1 MRNHWS
7 LVPFTLLIQSA
18 VGSVWCVQTALFL
31 SGGRV
36 GLLYLKFQIIA
47 ALCLVLAGLAA
58 AMTHLGKPGDSLHA
72 ARNLKSSWL
81 SREIFT
87 VNLFAGILAAMAAV
101 SHIRPGA
108 LNGWVMLAGSL
119 AGGTALYAMTRV
131 YRLKTV
137 PSWNHAGT
145 PLNFL
150 GSALLLGGLLFRMVL
165 QILPVLQN
173 VGHDAQWP
181 ASARNIAFI
190 AVLVG
195 FVLKMLAAGV
205 SPSRT
210 TSSGPFKILQPVMQ
224 GCGVA
229 FWAVSILFGGSPG
242 IQSAL
247 LSLAAVCCLVA
258 GEIIHRIHFYDSY
271 QRVGL

>member
-31 SGGRV
+31 NAGRV

-101 SHIRPGA
+101 SYIRPGA

-229 FWAVSILFGGSPG
+229 FWTVSILFGGSPG
-242 IQSAL
+242 LQSAL
-247 LSLAAVCCLVA
+247 LSLAAVCLVA
-258 GEIIHRIHFYDSY
+258 GEIIQRIHFYGSY
-271 QRVGL
+271 ERVGL

>member
-7 LVPFTLLIQSA
+7 LVLFTLLVQSA
-18 VGSVWCVQTALFL
+18 VGSVWCVQVALFV
-31 SGGRV
+31 SGGQV
-36 GLLYLKFQIIA
+36 GLRFNVQIIV

-72 ARNLKSSWL
+72 ARNFKSSWL

-87 VNLFAGILAAMAAV
+87 VNLFAGLLAAMVALA
-101 SHIRPGA
+101 HLRPGS
-108 LNGWVMLAGSL
+108 LNGWVLLVGSL
-119 AGGTALYAMTRV
+119 AGGAVIYAMTRV

-150 GSALLLGGLLFRMVL
+150 GSALLLGGLLCTLILKIPVML
-165 QILPVLQN
+165 QT
-173 VGHDAQWP
+173 VGHDASGP
-181 ASARNIAFI
+181 DISRNIAFI
-190 AVLVG
+190 VVLVG
-195 FVLKMLAAGV
+195 FVLKMLGAGV
-205 SPSRT
+205 SPSRAI
-210 TSSGPFKILQPVMQ
+210 SSGPSKILQLAMQ

-229 FWAVSILFGGSPG
+229 FWTISILFSGSPG
-242 IQSAL
+242 LQSAL
-247 LSLAAVCCLVA
+247 LSLAAVCLVA
-258 GEIIHRIHFYDSY
+258 GEIIHRIYFYDSY